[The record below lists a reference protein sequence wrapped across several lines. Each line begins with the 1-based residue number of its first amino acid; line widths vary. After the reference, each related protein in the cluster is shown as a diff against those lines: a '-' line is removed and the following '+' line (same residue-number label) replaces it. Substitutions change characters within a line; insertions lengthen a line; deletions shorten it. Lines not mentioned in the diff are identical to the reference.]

1 MKKIKYEMMETMMQY
16 IKKKEE
22 IANRPTGKRIRH
34 IAEQNCYKEF
44 IDILYKWIME
54 MGDDEEPIEK
64 KEDKPLTQHQIEQQ
78 QRIAENAGKNPF

>member
-1 MKKIKYEMMETMMQY
+1 MKNLKYEMMETMMQF
-16 IKKKEE
+16 IKKKED

-54 MGDDEEPIEK
+54 MEDDE
-64 KEDKPLTQHQIEQQ
+64 D
-78 QRIAENAGKNPF
+78 AVDS

>member
-22 IANRPTGKRIRH
+22 IANRPSGKRIRH

-54 MGDDEEPIEK
+54 IGDDEPIENDA
-64 KEDKPLTQHQIEQQ
+64 DKPLTQHQIEQQ

>member
-1 MKKIKYEMMETMMQY
+1 MKNLKYEMMETMMQF
-16 IKKKEE
+16 IKKKED

-54 MGDDEEPIEK
+54 MGDDEPIEND
-64 KEDKPLTQHQIEQQ
+64 EDKPLTQNQIEQQ

>member
-22 IANRPTGKRIRH
+22 IANRPTGKRVRH

-44 IDILYKWIME
+44 IDILYKWIKE
-54 MGDDEEPIEK
+54 MGDDE
-64 KEDKPLTQHQIEQQ
+64 D
-78 QRIAENAGKNPF
+78 AVDS